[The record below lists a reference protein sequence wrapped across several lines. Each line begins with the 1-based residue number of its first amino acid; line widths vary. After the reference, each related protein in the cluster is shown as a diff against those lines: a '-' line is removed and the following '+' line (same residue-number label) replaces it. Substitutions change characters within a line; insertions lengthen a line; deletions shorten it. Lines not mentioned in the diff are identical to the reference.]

1 MAFWHLTRWK
11 TQSSPYKAWEN
22 SIELNFFPR
31 SSSMS
36 GRRIEEKQW
45 CESLFVASEWPEAQ
59 LVAFRNTQKSL
70 HFCFPSAIAPQRPAV
85 LWCSHMLL
93 HVLAQLHWWGIS
105 YNFCCHKWRQRSGN
119 HFSIV
124 SSKSQVSAP
133 NTSMKWNLNVL
144 EACWNVV
151 PESSIQRY
159 TAYLYGLSS
168 RPCLFS
174 DNSHCHCHSPHCYN
188 HCLSRCHRTLP
199 HIASY
204 CLSPFSPSITLNI
217 FLALNACLC
226 FACLEK
232 KKTIIG
238 WTIFVT
244 AESNLILCWSRA
256 CCGQHAVVRAHFA
269 TFPLSLTPWS
279 LPGHFLSAWGS
290 RQRKVSR
297 DAKSARKIKQK
308 PDETSCANVKKNIV

>member
-1 MAFWHLTRWK
+1 
-11 TQSSPYKAWEN
+11 
-22 SIELNFFPR
+22 
-31 SSSMS
+31 MS

-70 HFCFPSAIAPQRPAV
+70 HSCFPSATAPQRPAV

-151 PESSIQRY
+151 PESIIQRY

-174 DNSHCHCHSPHCYN
+174 DNSHCHCHSHHCYN

-217 FLALNACLC
+217 FLALNTCLC

-232 KKTIIG
+232 KNDHWVNNLCDCWKQLDPVLIQSLL
-238 WTIFVT
+238 WTTRRGQSTLCNIPVVPHSRVT
-244 AESNLILCWSRA
+244 PR
-256 CCGQHAVVRAHFA
+256 
-269 TFPLSLTPWS
+269 S
-279 LPGHFLSAWGS
+279 LPLCVRLSPEESIS
-290 RQRKVSR
+290 RREISTQNK
-297 DAKSARKIKQK
+297 AKPRRNLMCQW
-308 PDETSCANVKKNIV
+308 KKNIV